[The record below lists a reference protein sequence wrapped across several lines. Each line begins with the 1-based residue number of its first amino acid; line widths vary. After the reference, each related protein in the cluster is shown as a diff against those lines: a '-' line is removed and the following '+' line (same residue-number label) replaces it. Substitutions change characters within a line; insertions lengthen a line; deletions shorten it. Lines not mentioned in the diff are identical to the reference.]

1 MKLTTTLKNFKNNII
16 GYFSSSKSNGGGD
29 NEGLYVIPVSLLNN
43 NKSIEGFAWS
53 KFVKA
58 EFVTKEYENLFR
70 LVKGNQYGNRP
81 INIYLSM
88 GKNTLSIKDNGIV
101 SAIIIDIDGSA
112 NNLVNVEDNN
122 SIIKANE
129 LITNFIAQHTTTGLV
144 SFNFVARSTGT
155 TNTTDDISRFLSCI
169 NIYYKP

>member
-1 MKLTTTLKNFKNNII
+1 MKLTSTIKNFKNNII

-29 NEGLYVIPVSLLNN
+29 NEGLYVIPASLLNG

-58 EFVTKEYENLFR
+58 EFVTKEIDNLFS

-129 LITNFIAQHTTTGLV
+129 LITNFIAQDTTTGLV

-155 TNTTDDISRFLSCI
+155 TNTTDDISRFLGCI

>member
-1 MKLTTTLKNFKNNII
+1 MKLTTIKNFKNNII

-29 NEGLYVIPVSLLNN
+29 NEGLYVIPVSLLNG

-81 INIYLSM
+81 ISIYLSM
-88 GKNTLSIKDNGIV
+88 GKNTLSINDNGIV
-101 SAIIIDIDGSA
+101 SAIRIDIDGSA
-112 NNLVNVEDNN
+112 NNQVNVEDNN

-129 LITNFIAQHTTTGLV
+129 LITNFIAQHTTIESLV
-144 SFNFVARSTGT
+144 SFNFVARSTST
-155 TNTTDDISRFLSCI
+155 TNTTDDISRFLGCI
-169 NIYYKP
+169 NIYYKS